1 MGRAESRVASCNI
14 TKYCACH
21 AKWHERHRQRRTSR
35 SRANAESRNY
45 TSVPNTAPATLHT
58 RRIFTKCCACHGKRH
73 SHYAP
78 RLPRIF
84 LGCHHS
90 TRPDNVEKTRSTT
103 RGTRCACHAKYEDGV
118 QSAEPAAKM
127 QVPFGEPRQG
137 IAPVTQNDSRHFFK
151 QVGMSRSATP
161 ATQNTITRFET
172 PTGTPRTRT
181 KTRHAGS
188 SKRAFLTRLPQIPHF
203 VATKSTVPNEP
214 QNLRPENRCSCEGSV
229 TFSTCHKIL
238 QHLPRN
244 LNVVVT

>member
-1 MGRAESRVASCNI
+1 MARKTQTTSHLAQSRQCGKPQLHKCP
-14 TKYCACH
+14 KYSACH
-21 AKWHERHRQRRTSR
+21 APHTTDLHQMLC
-35 SRANAESRNY
+35 
-45 TSVPNTAPATLHT
+45 VPRKTTLSLCPTPATH
-58 RRIFTKCCACHGKRH
+58 
-73 SHYAP
+73 
-78 RLPRIF
+78 F